1 MHPLPM
7 TLLLV
12 VMLGAFAVTAFR
24 RIQLLRV
31 GMPAPRIERLLER
44 MATAPDGRESFV
56 GWLQI
61 YLIFALPAIG
71 AGLAVAAL
79 TTKRN
84 DVTDFVLFNAVGAIA
99 TAGGLLLVW
108 AMRAQIKMPKYQTA
122 GLAHYLIFV
131 GFAVLLL
138 RTIILVGRSYQPG
151 FNLFLLDPR
160 GPLPWGL
167 LGKSYNLMKDLVVLG
182 VLLGVAVF
190 IKFRLLD
197 KVQRLAYGWH
207 AWVVLGVI
215 ASMMLAD
222 SFYDAGAIAR
232 AAVAAGASGA
242 HSRIDQIAME
252 EGAPVGAALA
262 HMFVALGLTNT
273 SVLHGIS
280 LVGYWTHVTLV
291 WSFLNYLPYGKHFHV
306 ITALPNVLTRDLSPP
321 GRLPA
326 LAKTSDELMEKL
338 GAAFELPNP
347 SDAPVGVAQIQHLSW
362 KSLLDLYTCTEC
374 GRCSDHCP
382 AHRTGKLLSP
392 KQLTLDLRD
401 HLYSR
406 SEEIVKHVGER
417 AETPA
422 TSNAA
427 LKHVDLVPGVID
439 PDVLWACTTC
449 RACEEQCPVMITYV
463 DKIVQMRRNLVM
475 VKGEF
480 PHELQKTFTALETNG
495 NPWNL
500 TRMDRGAWADGLG
513 VATMSEKPDAA
524 VLYWVG
530 CAASYDDNA
539 KKIARAVA
547 RILKAAGV
555 DFAILGSEETC
566 TGDPARRSGNEH
578 LYMMLAE
585 QNIATLNGYQPR
597 KIVTTCPHCFNTLL
611 NEYPDLGGKYDVV
624 HHSDFLLGLLIEG
637 RIRPTRPV
645 RGKVV
650 FHDSCY
656 LGRYNNV
663 YESPRQVLESIPGL
677 ELVEA
682 EWSREKG
689 LCCGAGGGQMWM
701 EEQNSDRVNK
711 RRTLQLLD
719 TGATTIA
726 SGCPFCH
733 TMLTD
738 GLKALDGTSDDPK
751 RAVTQVDIA
760 VLLERSLALDGA
772 TASTAGGSTAA
783 AAVAET

>member
-252 EGAPVGAALA
+252 EGAPGGAALA